1 MYEQKILEE
10 QVKDFL
16 GDYNTLEVAIKYL
29 TLIANGEYKAE
40 QLENDVNCHSAVLAG
55 YDHA

>member
-1 MYEQKILEE
+1 MYEQKISKEE
-10 QVKDFL
+10 VKEWL
-16 GDYNTLEVAIKYL
+16 GDYNTLEVAIKNL

-40 QLENDVNCHSAVLAG
+40 QLENDINCHSAVLAG

>member
-1 MYEQKILEE
+1 MNEQKILEE

-16 GDYNTLEVAIKYL
+16 GDYDTLEVAIKYL

>member
-1 MYEQKILEE
+1 MNEQKILEE